1 MNAILAQCL
10 FLRYNYAQEH
20 LTHLR
25 KQGVGSVMYVEVDAI
40 DQKLRVRQV
49 MPRESDPDRVLD
61 IDGRMVNVYVQ
72 VEDLG
77 DNELLN
83 LLIAFCETY
92 NDE

>member
-1 MNAILAQCL
+1 
-10 FLRYNYAQEH
+10 
-20 LTHLR
+20 
-25 KQGVGSVMYVEVDAI
+25 MYVEVDAI